1 MIAWLR
7 TLLFRIVF
15 YGGSVVIVGTAP
27 LVAKAFGQAV
37 LVRHARVWSRFHHWC
52 ARVLLGIRIV
62 IEGQRPREPV
72 LYAVKHQGMF
82 ETIEG
87 CDLFGG
93 PTIVIKRELT
103 NIPVWGW
110 VAQAYGAI
118 VVDREGSA
126 KMLRQMMAEATVAK
140 ATGRSILIF
149 PEGTR
154 VSPGEQPPLRS
165 GFAGLYRVLKM
176 PVVPVAMDSGV
187 LVPRKGAKRAG
198 VMTFRF
204 GAAIPPGLP
213 REEIEARVHAAINA
227 LDIPA

>member
-7 TLLFRIVF
+7 TLVFRIVF

-27 LVAKAFGQAV
+27 IVAKLFGQTA
-37 LVRHARVWSRFHHWC
+37 LVRHARIWSRFHRAT
-52 ARVLLGIRIV
+52 ARALLGIRIV
-62 IEGQRPREPV
+62 LEGPRPTEPV
-72 LYAVKHQGMF
+72 MYAVKHQGMF
-82 ETIEG
+82 ETIEC
-87 CDLFGG
+87 CDLLEG

-103 NIPVWGW
+103 KIPVWGW

-118 VVDREGSA
+118 VVDRDGSA

-187 LVPRKGAKRAG
+187 LVPRKGAKQAG

-227 LDIPA
+227 LD

>member
-7 TLLFRIVF
+7 TLLFRVVF
-15 YGGSVVIVGTAP
+15 YGGSVGIVGTAP
-27 LVAKAFGQAV
+27 LVARLFGQAA
-37 LVRHARVWSRFHHWC
+37 LIRHGRMWSRFHRWC
-52 ARVLLGIRIV
+52 AHVLLGIRIV
-62 IEGQRPREPV
+62 VEGQRPIEPV

-103 NIPVWGW
+103 KIPVWGW

-118 VVDREGSA
+118 VVDRDGSA
-126 KMLRQMMAEATVAK
+126 RMLRQMMAEATVAK

-187 LVPRKGAKRAG
+187 LVPRKGAKRSG

-204 GAAIPPGLP
+204 GEAIPPGLP

-227 LDIPA
+227 LD